1 MFDASSFGQIHID
14 GKVINIDRLSIEELN
29 NYLTQLESKNQELIE
44 EQNKYIAAIIN
55 NVGK

>member
-14 GKVINIDRLSIEELN
+14 GKVVNIDKLSIEELN
-29 NYLTQLESKNQELIE
+29 NYLTQIETKNQQLVE

>member
-29 NYLTQLESKNQELIE
+29 NYLTQLESKNQEWIE
-44 EQNKYIAAIIN
+44 AQNKYIAAIIN

>member
-29 NYLTQLESKNQELIE
+29 NYLTQIESKNQELAE
-44 EQNKYIAAIIN
+44 EQNKYLAAIIN